1 MKKITVSNEKIAD
14 YNDAEPKEFPKYT
27 TQLINTANQNA
38 QATRAKVVGQLSDL
52 FPQYLK
58 EVENP
63 SIESWEKWYFS
74 KYPNSIDNA
83 TNKII
88 GQVNNFKKALPKVD
102 EEMIRNW
109 VYDLL
114 ITKTYNGLYLQE
126 AILVA
131 ISKEEGKPYRTST
144 PREESIGIDGYIGE
158 VPVSIKPHTY
168 DYMSKLSE
176 QIDVKMIKYRKTKAT
191 LHIEYDL

>member
-38 QATRAKVVGQLSDL
+38 QATRAKVVRQLSDL
-52 FPQYLK
+52 IPQYMK

-144 PREESIGIDGYIGE
+144 PREE
-158 VPVSIKPHTY
+158 
-168 DYMSKLSE
+168 
-176 QIDVKMIKYRKTKAT
+176 
-191 LHIEYDL
+191 